1 MKTFFGYSFFF
12 IFFLAS
18 CGKKEGSESKT
29 AGDDSV
35 STDTTSIM
43 RTVKINARKI
53 GPEKSSEQERIE
65 EAIKLMTK
73 NKSLSIVGYW
83 VGAFGKN
90 KINIALAGISNDQAI
105 GYTVCAGN
113 YRPIEGNVSVQGDS
127 IYTFQMKE
135 PGTDQYDGE
144 FHFVI
149 NANKETMEGS
159 WSPFKKG
166 AASDKKFT
174 LTKKTFVYNTDVGIY
189 PQASGELLSEADVE
203 NMLVEELV
211 VMRNE
216 IYARH
221 GYSFE
226 DKVMRAR
233 FDSTSWYIPMG
244 VDIRELLTDIEV
256 QNIDLIY
263 RYEEYYEENYDS
275 YGR

>member
-1 MKTFFGYSFFF
+1 MKSFFAYSLILTF
-12 IFFLAS
+12 CLLA
-18 CGKKEGSESKT
+18 CGKKETTKDKT
-29 AGDDSV
+29 ATSNSV
-35 STDTTSIM
+35 STDTTSVM
-43 RTVKINARKI
+43 KPVKIDARKI

-65 EAIKLMTK
+65 DAIEQMEK
-73 NKSLSIVGYW
+73 NKSLPVAGYW

-113 YRPIEGNVSVQGDS
+113 YRPIEGKVSVQGDS

-144 FHFVI
+144 FNFSI
-149 NANKETMEGS
+149 NTNKGLMEGS
-159 WSPFKKG
+159 WAPFKKG
-166 AASDKKFT
+166 AASAKKFV
-174 LTKKTFVYNTDVGIY
+174 LTKKTFEYNTDVGMY
-189 PQASGELLSEADVE
+189 PQASSELLGEADVE
-203 NMLVEELV
+203 NMLEEELE

-221 GYSFE
+221 GYSFK
-226 DKVMRAR
+226 DKEMRAR
-233 FDSTSWYIPMG
+233 FDSTSWYMPMG
-244 VDIRELLTDIEV
+244 VDIREQLTDIEV

-263 RYEEYYEENYDS
+263 RYEEYYAENYDS

>member
-1 MKTFFGYSFFF
+1 MKSCFCYSIILLFFV
-12 IFFLAS
+12 AS
-18 CGKKEGSESKT
+18 CGKKQTSGNNI
-29 AGDDSV
+29 ADSAPV
-35 STDTTSIM
+35 SDTTSVMKPI
-43 RTVKINARKI
+43 KIDARKI

-65 EAIKLMTK
+65 DAIKQMEK
-73 NKSLSIVGYW
+73 NKSLPIVGYW

-90 KINIALAGISNDQAI
+90 KINIALAGISNDRAI

-113 YRPIEGNVSVQGDS
+113 YRPIEGSVSVQGDS

-144 FHFVI
+144 FHFII
-149 NANKETMEGS
+149 NTNKGVMEGS
-159 WSPFKKG
+159 WEPFRKG
-166 AASDKKFT
+166 AASPKKFI
-174 LTKKTFVYNTDVGIY
+174 LSKRTFEYNTDVGIY
-189 PQASGELLSEADVE
+189 PQASSELLGEADVE
-203 NMLVEELV
+203 NMLEEELE

-221 GYSFE
+221 GYSFK
-226 DKVMRAR
+226 DKEMRAR

-244 VDIRELLTDIEV
+244 VDIREQLTDIEV

-263 RYEEYYEENYDS
+263 RYEEYYAENYDS

>member
-1 MKTFFGYSFFF
+1 MKSLFGYSFVFL
-12 IFFLAS
+12 FFLAS
-18 CGKKEGSESKT
+18 CGKKETTENKT
-29 AGDDSV
+29 AASDPTSD
-35 STDTTSIM
+35 DTTSVM
-43 RTVKINARKI
+43 KPVKIDARKI
-53 GPEKSSEQERIE
+53 GPEKSTEQEKIE
-65 EAIKLMTK
+65 QAIEQMEK
-73 NKSLSIVGYW
+73 NKSLPIVGYW

-90 KINIALAGISNDQAI
+90 KINIALAGIANDQAI

-113 YRPIEGNVSVQGDS
+113 YRPIEGKVSVTGDS

-144 FHFVI
+144 FHFMV
-149 NANKETMEGS
+149 NTNKGVMEGS
-159 WSPFKKG
+159 WAPFKKG
-166 AASDKKFT
+166 AATSKKFT
-174 LTKKTFVYNTDVGIY
+174 LTKKAFEYNTDAGIY
-189 PQASGELLSEADVE
+189 PQASSELLGEADVE
-203 NMLVEELV
+203 NMLEEELE

-221 GYSFE
+221 GYSFK
-226 DKVMRAR
+226 DKEMRAR

-244 VDIRELLTDIEV
+244 VDIREQLTDIEV